1 MQVSDG
7 DFDKETTL
15 RFKRQIDE
23 NDDMDDDD
31 DAGGGGDDDDAQKMV
46 TTTALEATTDAC
58 VVQFK
63 DTEKIVQENSNVT
76 LIDVVRTG
84 NLLLTCSVLCYTEDD
99 TTNNAPR

>member
-7 DFDKETTL
+7 DFDKEATL

-23 NDDMDDDD
+23 NDDDMDDDD
-31 DAGGGGDDDDAQKMV
+31 DAGDDDNDDAQKMV

-63 DTEKIVQENSNVT
+63 DAEKIVDENSNVT

-84 NLLLTCSVLCYTEDD
+84 NLLLTCSVLCYTEAD
-99 TTNNAPR
+99 TASDAQR